1 MYSMKIT
8 KVELKH
14 TNPSLGP
21 HERIITYSMYNN
33 DEHEQEFE
41 QLLQRST
48 VNGNYSM
55 INFLKAYEN
64 QDEEAIQK
72 ITSMNKDKELPC
84 GGVISKFTMTL
95 ETGHQVEVSDLRTIY
110 LGGYYGTFI
119 PYLVK
124 NGHKF
129 EHSSWEKPIIEAVK
143 PKSFDKYLNSSIQ
156 NFIEEEEEEEEAKG
170 NHVSDR

>member
-1 MYSMKIT
+1 MKIT

-48 VNGNYSM
+48 VNGSYSM
-55 INFLKAYEN
+55 INFLEAHKN
-64 QDEEAIQK
+64 KDEKTIKE
-72 ITSMNKDKELPC
+72 ITSINKDKVLPK
-84 GGVISKFTMTL
+84 GGVISKFTITL
-95 ETGHQVEVSDLRTIY
+95 EAELQVEVSDLRTIY
-110 LGGYYGTFI
+110 LGGYYSTFI

-124 NGHKF
+124 HGHKF
-129 EHSSWEKPIIEAVK
+129 EYSSWEKPISPEEK
-143 PKSFDKYLNSSIQ
+143 PKSFDKYFNTSIEK
-156 NFIEEEEEEEEAKG
+156 FLEEDDEEETQG

>member
-1 MYSMKIT
+1 MKIT

-48 VNGNYSM
+48 VNGQYSM
-55 INFLKAYEN
+55 ISFLEAYKDK
-64 QDEEAIQK
+64 DEETIKK
-72 ITSMNKDKELPC
+72 ITSTNEDKELPC
-84 GGVISKFTMTL
+84 GGVISKFTITL
-95 ETGHQVEVSDLRTIY
+95 ETGVQVEVNDLRTIY
-110 LGGYYGTFI
+110 LGGYYSTFI

-124 NGHKF
+124 HGHKF
-129 EHSSWEKPIIEAVK
+129 EYSSWENPILEEVK
-143 PKSFDKYLNSSIQ
+143 PKSFDSYFNPSIQKYL
-156 NFIEEEEEEEEAKG
+156 EEEEEEEEAQG

>member
-1 MYSMKIT
+1 MKIT

-48 VNGNYSM
+48 VNGSYSM
-55 INFLKAYEN
+55 INFLEAYKN
-64 QDEEAIQK
+64 KDEKTIQK
-72 ITSMNKDKELPC
+72 ITSMNEDKVLPS
-84 GGVISKFTMTL
+84 GGVISKFTITL
-95 ETGHQVEVSDLRTIY
+95 EVGLQVEVSDLRTIY

-119 PYLVK
+119 PYLVQY
-124 NGHKF
+124 GHKF
-129 EHSSWEKPIIEAVK
+129 EYSNWEKPIIDEVK
-143 PKSFDKYLNSSIQ
+143 PKSFDKYFNSSIQ
-156 NFIEEEEEEEEAKG
+156 KFIEEEEEEEEAKG